1 VSINAL
7 LKKTEHYDK
16 DERYMATSDL
26 CEVIKRFASHSSTGG
41 GSSGNSS
48 SYEGYGHKLDA
59 TTERRICAAVL
70 SLLKDKSNDVQ
81 AVAVK
86 TLGVLLTTVQEE
98 QVLEIADSLTDQ
110 VLDLQKSELRDVY
123 AIGLRTLCK
132 TVPAPMGDHVSQRLV
147 SRLLEGMAPSTSGND
162 EIILACLDIL
172 TDLLSR
178 FGATAAS
185 LTRQHEPILQMCL
198 SQLTATSHLIR
209 KRAGNAIGCLSGVLS
224 DTLLVRMV
232 ESLLSQI
239 EMATSQKGDTR
250 ALIRTMCTVSG
261 VVGHRLGQL
270 QIDRILPIFL
280 SFCQPNEALTGD
292 DDDDNSGD
300 GMGGMDEDNR
310 DDAATSLQNE
320 VRESCFNGFESFV
333 LKSPK
338 EVEPHLTKI
347 VQAALAYMSYDP
359 NYSYG
364 DEEEEQVDDGDE
376 DQYDDDDDEFEDD
389 DDDDDE
395 DDDDSWK
402 VRRSAIRAL
411 TAVVESKRHNPSL
424 LWNKVYNVRRG
435 KSNTV
440 AGALVSRFKERE
452 ENCRVDVI
460 DCFTKLLSV
469 TVAANVNGNV
479 SFASDD
485 TDDMMMD
492 TTSTET
498 TVIDFRAKYAEA
510 LVKAC
515 EKLLSGKKGGDRSKS
530 SALSLL
536 STLCRVPGGLGAEAE
551 IGSVLEHVKT
561 LLSDGSS
568 GADQQQQQHHTAT
581 VSKGLKL
588 EALSLVRVMLSCNMH
603 DPVHVKQGLHKL
615 LLDDLCLAVKER
627 WYKVIAEALRVLTEV
642 PKFFV
647 IGYSSQ
653 DEAAKKAET
662 SAVATT
668 LYEAMEPLLAASD
681 VDQEIKECAL
691 TASAA
696 LLSALHNSLT
706 PEQMGRMLSLLL
718 EKLRNE
724 TTRIAAIKT
733 LSTIASASNN
743 DSSSMVDN
751 NAIALT
757 PILGEAISV
766 LASYLK
772 QQSRSLK
779 QNSLEA
785 LDIVITNHGTED
797 PTLADGQLFSS
808 VLSDLA
814 GLIVDSDLHLSHLSM
829 CVCISTLRVC
839 SSSGP
844 AAKEH
849 ALPPALALSTSS
861 LLQEP
866 ALESLLKLLEQMIVS
881 GAVDF
886 AELFQMLKEKSSA
899 DSLGK
904 HAVANLAKCIGVITA
919 ATTIENREGVVSDL
933 LASVEGAGSDASDVR
948 QVVLNLLVSGDL
960 GRVVDYSTMDGV
972 AERIQAIYL
981 GAFDSPSEEIKHAAS
996 YALGRAAI
1004 GSQSVLLPSMVMTL
1018 ENSNQKKQYLLLSAI
1033 REFIQC
1039 QLKTNREGLA
1049 ACIPMILPNLLN
1061 HTSDTEEGS
1070 RTMVAECLGSL
1081 TCVAPTEMLK
1091 KLQELV
1097 TEHSAIAAEGGHI
1110 TEGDDASKKNALVCW
1125 TAVSSVKHAIAGKA
1139 SVTDLS
1145 RAMPVF
1151 LELLKQEE
1159 VSVRSAALLMV
1170 YSSVHH
1176 MPQVVASF
1184 MQESIM
1190 PALYDVSQLK
1200 LKRIVDL
1207 GPFKHTVDDALPMR
1221 KSAMSIF
1228 ATCLEKLP
1236 GSMDIAAF
1244 MPILAQA
1251 LGDLEDVQLQAH
1263 HIVITA
1269 SLKHPTYVVAAME
1282 NFVPP
1287 LETMFMDKTF
1297 KKKTANK
1304 TGTELE
1310 RAKEWIK
1317 SGLRALL
1324 VMSKLEGSL
1333 ANRRFATLV
1342 ERVKTDAKFRP
1353 MLDAIEEER

>member
-1 VSINAL
+1 
-7 LKKTEHYDK
+7 
-16 DERYMATSDL
+16 MATSDL
-26 CEVIKRFASHSSTGG
+26 CEVIKRFASSSNGG
-41 GSSGNSS
+41 GGASNSS

-110 VLDLQKSELRDVY
+110 VLDLEKSELRDVY

-198 SQLTATSHLIR
+198 SQLAATSHLIR

-280 SFCQPNEALTGD
+280 SFCQPSEALTGD

-300 GMGGMDEDNR
+300 GMDDMDEDNH
-310 DDAATSLQNE
+310 DDAAASLQNE

-364 DEEEEQVDDGDE
+364 EEDEEQVDEDE
-376 DQYDDDDDEFEDD
+376 DQYDDEDDEFEDD

-402 VRRSAIRAL
+402 VRRAAIRAL
-411 TAVVESKRHNPSL
+411 AAVVESKKHNPSL
-424 LWNKVYNVRRG
+424 LWNKVYDVRRE

-479 SFASDD
+479 SFASDGSD
-485 TDDMMMD
+485 DDMITD
-492 TTSTET
+492 TSTET
-498 TVIDFRAKYAEA
+498 AVIDFRTKYAKA

-515 EKLLSGKKGGDRSKS
+515 EKLLAGKKGGDRSKS

-536 STLCRVPGGLGAEAE
+536 STLCHAPGGLGAETE
-551 IGSVLEHVKT
+551 IASVFEHVKT
-561 LLSDGSS
+561 FLSDGSS
-568 GADQQQQQHHTAT
+568 GASEQQHHAAT

-588 EALSLVRVMLSCNMH
+588 EALSLVRVMLSCDMH
-603 DPVHVKQGLHKL
+603 DPVHVKQGLHKM

-647 IGYSSQ
+647 IGYSGQ

-706 PEQMGRMLSLLL
+706 PEQMSRMLSLLL

-733 LSTIASASNN
+733 LSTIASASNG
-743 DSSSMVDN
+743 DSSSMLDS
-751 NAIALT
+751 NAIELT

-766 LASYLK
+766 MASFLK

-797 PTLADGQLFSS
+797 PTLADGVLFSS

-829 CVCISTLRVC
+829 RVCISTLRVC
-839 SSSGP
+839 SSSGA

-849 ALPPALALSTSS
+849 ALPPALILSTSS

-866 ALESLLKLLEQMIVS
+866 ALASLLKLLEQMIVS
-881 GAVDF
+881 GAVNF

-919 ATTIENREGVVSDL
+919 ATTPENRAEVVSDL
-933 LASVEGAGSDASDVR
+933 LASVEGAGSEASDVR

-981 GAFDSPSEEIKHAAS
+981 GAFDSTSEEIKHAAS
-996 YALGRAAI
+996 YALGRASI
-1004 GSQSVLLPSMVMTL
+1004 GSQSVLLPSMVTTL
-1018 ENSNQKKQYLLLSAI
+1018 DNSNQKKQYLLLSAI

-1049 ACIPMILPNLLN
+1049 ACIPLILPKLLN
-1061 HTSDTEEGS
+1061 HTSGAEEGS

-1091 KLQELV
+1091 TLQDLV
-1097 TEHSAIAAEGGHI
+1097 TEHSAISAEGGHI
-1110 TEGDDASKKNALVCW
+1110 AEGDDASKKNALVCW
-1125 TAVSSVKHAIAGKA
+1125 TAVTSVKHAIAGKA

-1176 MPQVVASF
+1176 MPQVVSSF
-1184 MQESIM
+1184 MKESIM

-1324 VMSKLEGSL
+1324 AMSKLEGSL

>member
-1 VSINAL
+1 MSGSSSSSASINAL

-26 CEVIKRFASHSSTGG
+26 CEVIKRYASG
-41 GSSGNSS
+41 S
-48 SYEGYGHKLDA
+48 SYEGYGKIDA

-110 VLDLQKSELRDVY
+110 VLDQSKSELRDVY

-147 SRLLEGMAPSTSGND
+147 SRLLEGMANSDD

-185 LTRQHEPILQMCL
+185 LTHQHESILQMCL
-198 SQLTATSHLIR
+198 QQLNSDSHLIR

-239 EMATSQKGDTR
+239 EVATSNKGDTR
-250 ALIRTMCTVSG
+250 ALIRTMCAVSG
-261 VVGHRLGQL
+261 VVGHRLGQM

-280 SFCQPNEALTGD
+280 SFCQPDEAQTGD
-292 DDDDNSGD
+292 DDDDH
-300 GMGGMDEDNR
+300 MEEEEDNHHQ
-310 DDAATSLQNE
+310 ATSLQNE

-333 LKSPK
+333 LKSPT
-338 EVEPHLTKI
+338 EVEPHLAKI
-347 VQAALAYMSYDP
+347 IQAALAYMSYDP

-364 DEEEEQVDDGDE
+364 DDEEEEDQDDDE
-376 DQYDDDDDEFEDD
+376 DEYDDEDEFEDD

-402 VRRSAIRAL
+402 VRRAAIRAL
-411 TAVVESKRHNPSL
+411 TAVVESKKHNPSL
-424 LWNKVYNVRRG
+424 LWNKVYEVRRER
-435 KSNTV
+435 STTV
-440 AGALVSRFKERE
+440 ASALVGRFKERE

-460 DCFTKLLSV
+460 DSFTKLLSV
-469 TVAANVNGNV
+469 TVAASVSGDV
-479 SFASDD
+479 SFASE
-485 TDDMMMD
+485 TEMD
-492 TTSTET
+492 TTESGV
-498 TVIDFRAKYAEA
+498 VIDFRAKYANA

-536 STLCRVPGGLGAEAE
+536 STLCRAPGGVGGDAKIA
-551 IGSVLEHVKT
+551 GVFEHVKT
-561 LLSDGSS
+561 FLSDGGTS
-568 GADQQQQQHHTAT
+568 GGLTHHTT

-603 DPVHVKQGLHKL
+603 DPVHVKQGLHKM

-647 IGYSSQ
+647 VGYTGSE
-653 DEAAKKAET
+653 DEAAKKVET

-668 LYEAMEPLLAASD
+668 LYEAIEPLLAASD

-691 TASAA
+691 AASAA

-706 PEQMGRMLSLLL
+706 QEQMGRMLSLLL

-733 LSTIASASNN
+733 LSTIASASDEDSMN
-743 DSSSMVDN
+743 D
-751 NAIALT
+751 NAISLT
-757 PILGEAISV
+757 PILGEAV
-766 LASYLK
+766 AVMASFLK

-797 PTLADGQLFSS
+797 PTLADGKLFSS
-808 VLSDLA
+808 VLADLA

-829 CVCISTLRVC
+829 RVCISTLRVC
-839 SSSGP
+839 SASGP

-849 ALPPALALSTSS
+849 ALPPALVLSTSS

-866 ALESLLKLLEQMIVS
+866 ALDSLLKLLEQMVVS
-881 GAVDF
+881 GSVEF
-886 AELFQMLKEKSSA
+886 AELADLVSSSM
-899 DSLGK
+899 DLPVLGK
-904 HAVANLAKCIGVITA
+904 HAVANLAKCVGVITA
-919 ATTIENREGVVSDL
+919 ATTLENRQEVVSDL
-933 LASVEGAGSDASDVR
+933 LTYVEGAGSPTNPAAVR
-948 QVVLNLLVSGDL
+948 KVVLNLLVSGNL

-972 AERIQAIYL
+972 ADRIQAIYL
-981 GAFDSPSEEIKHAAS
+981 GAFDSSSEEIKHAAA

-1004 GSQSVLLPSMVMTL
+1004 GSQSVLLPAMVSTL
-1018 ENSNQKKQYLLLSAI
+1018 ENSDQKKQYLLLSAI

-1039 QLKTNREGLA
+1039 QLKTGGKGLSA
-1049 ACIPMILPNLLN
+1049 SIPVILPNLLN
-1061 HTSDTEEGS
+1061 HTSDAEEGS

-1081 TCVAPTEMLK
+1081 TCVQPTEMLQT
-1091 KLQELV
+1091 LQELV
-1097 TEHSAIAAEGGHI
+1097 KEHSAISAEGGHI
-1110 TEGDDASKKNALVCW
+1110 TTEGDETSKKNALVCW
-1125 TAVSSVKHAIAGKA
+1125 TAVTSVKHAIAGKA
-1139 SVTDLS
+1139 SVTDLT

-1159 VSVRSAALLMV
+1159 VTVRSAALLMV

-1176 MPQVVASF
+1176 MPQVVSSF
-1184 MQESIM
+1184 MKESIM
-1190 PALYDVSQLK
+1190 PALYDVSQLT

-1244 MPILAQA
+1244 MPILAKA

-1269 SLKHPTYVVAAME
+1269 SQKYPTYVVAAME

-1304 TGTELE
+1304 TGSELE

-1342 ERVKTDAKFRP
+1342 ERVKSDAKFRP